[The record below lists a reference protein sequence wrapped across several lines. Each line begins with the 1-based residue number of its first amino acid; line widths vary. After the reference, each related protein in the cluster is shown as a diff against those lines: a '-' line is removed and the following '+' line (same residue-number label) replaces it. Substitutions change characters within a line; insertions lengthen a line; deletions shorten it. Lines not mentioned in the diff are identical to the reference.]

1 MQFDDLEFNHFHGT
15 WHLTVSWGFYCK
27 TFTGESQV
35 ECVNQLIEWCSNR

>member
-1 MQFDDLEFNHFHGT
+1 MQFDDLEFNQFHGT
-15 WHLTVSWGFYCK
+15 WYLTVSWGFYCK